1 MKKFE
6 SLKII
11 EVVRQ
16 RGGNGRACAQHEN
29 DIKGSRDLAALIL
42 NLALDEVEKPRRA

>member
-1 MKKFE
+1 VKKFE

-16 RGGNGRACAQHEN
+16 GSGNGHTCAHREN
-29 DIKGSRDLAALIL
+29 QIKESRDVAALIL
-42 NLALDEVEKPRRA
+42 NLALDEDDKPRLA